1 MTGFAG
7 YDMPLQFPLGVKQ
20 EHLHTRARAGL
31 FDVSHMGQ
39 LRLHGKDVDR
49 ALEALMPSNII
60 ALADGR
66 QRYGLLTN
74 DEGGIIDDLM
84 VARHGDSLFL
94 VVNAARREADLAQL
108 RAHLPDTVELE
119 ELDDRALIALQ
130 GPEAAA
136 VLSRFHADISDMRFM
151 DNRPLD
157 IEGMACIVSRSGYTG
172 EDGFELSLPGDAAE
186 AFVRRLLD
194 CPEVEPVGLGARNSL
209 RLEAG
214 LCLYGND
221 IDMQTTPLEAG
232 LKWAVSAVRRPG
244 GEREGGYPG
253 ADRIGAQLTDD
264 SWTRQRVGLRGEGR
278 APIRDGT
285 PLFDAEGT
293 AAGAVTSGVFGPSV
307 DGPVAM
313 GYVSRELTK
322 PGTRLVAE
330 VRGKHLPVVVAA
342 LPFVEPGY
350 RRG

>member
-1 MTGFAG
+1 MQRPSNDTFHGNTGHRDVTDSDSALRETPLTSLHRELGARMTGFAG

-20 EHLHTRARAGL
+20 EHLHTRTRAGL

-49 ALEALMPSNII
+49 ALEALMPSNIV
-60 ALADGR
+60 ALGDGR

-130 GPEAAA
+130 GPEAAT

-157 IEGMACIVSRSGYTG
+157 IEGMACIVSRSG
-172 EDGFELSLPGDAAE
+172 
-186 AFVRRLLD
+186 
-194 CPEVEPVGLGARNSL
+194 
-209 RLEAG
+209 
-214 LCLYGND
+214 
-221 IDMQTTPLEAG
+221 
-232 LKWAVSAVRRPG
+232 
-244 GEREGGYPG
+244 
-253 ADRIGAQLTDD
+253 
-264 SWTRQRVGLRGEGR
+264 
-278 APIRDGT
+278 
-285 PLFDAEGT
+285 
-293 AAGAVTSGVFGPSV
+293 
-307 DGPVAM
+307 
-313 GYVSRELTK
+313 
-322 PGTRLVAE
+322 
-330 VRGKHLPVVVAA
+330 
-342 LPFVEPGY
+342 
-350 RRG
+350 